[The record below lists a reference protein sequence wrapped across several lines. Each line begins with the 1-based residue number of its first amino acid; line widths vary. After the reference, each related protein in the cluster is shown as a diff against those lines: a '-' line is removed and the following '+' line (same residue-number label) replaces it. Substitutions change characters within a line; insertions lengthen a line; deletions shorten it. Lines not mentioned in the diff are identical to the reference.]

1 MSKYTDEAERAVAHY
16 LKTDDLAEAVEIG
29 FGPGPLIELHP
40 GLNAEYKELLQIQYE
55 KGNEQT
61 RQNLTDHYENLAV
74 DILAEELHQIAYD
87 RCPEHFNLPTQEK
100 HACLLYTSDAADD
113 LLCVDL
119 GGRRII

>member
-100 HACLLYTSDAADD
+100 QAVQSTQMGLFA
-113 LLCVDL
+113 
-119 GGRRII
+119 